1 MSTTPFDAG
10 DDVEFTPMRDTDTRL
25 SFGIAIGVD
34 VGRRNLLTLAPGT
47 AAPEIDEA
55 LSIGTRGIEEHY
67 AELRDRHD
75 RGWGVDEVLAGQL
88 DDVLTASAM
97 RAIAFALSFDEP
109 PVLVLEDLSYDE
121 RSLDDCVTSGAGAD
135 CWLLSGIQQRLRG
148 LAREQDIPVAVTT
161 EENTTKEC
169 HVCGDPSKIRDETL
183 KCTTEGCPVDV
194 VDRDRSAAVTIA
206 KRLG

>member
-10 DDVEFTPMRDTDTRL
+10 DGVEFTPMRNTDTRL
-25 SFGIAIGVD
+25 SFGVPIGVD

-47 AAPEIDEA
+47 AGPEIDEA
-55 LSIGTRGIEEHY
+55 LSIGTRWIEEHY
-67 AELRDRHD
+67 AELRERQD
-75 RGWGVDEVLAGQL
+75 RGWGVDETIAGQL

-97 RAIAFALSFDEP
+97 QAIAYALSFDEP
-109 PVLVLEDLSYDE
+109 PILVLEDLSYDE

-135 CWLLSGIQQRLRG
+135 CWLLAGIQQRLRELG
-148 LAREQDIPVAVTT
+148 REQDIPIAVTT